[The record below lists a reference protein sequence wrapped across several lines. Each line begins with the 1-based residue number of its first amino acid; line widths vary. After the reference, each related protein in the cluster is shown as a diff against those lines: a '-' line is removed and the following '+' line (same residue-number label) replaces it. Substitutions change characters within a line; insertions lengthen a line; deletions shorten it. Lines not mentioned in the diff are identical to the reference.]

1 MTAKYLP
8 PMQLKYDFN
17 PHQLL
22 FRPSS
27 PSTSKTPPA
36 KPPSY
41 VPMATI
47 NEPTASMTGTSHR
60 VPSPPRHSTDSDISA
75 SARLINPSHDLPEDG
90 CSINFHPTSILR
102 LVAGVFL
109 ITSLSLLTAH
119 DANNFALPI
128 VFVCFAFIRILATFA
143 VHPRRDARW
152 LGWRGINLA
161 IDAAFI
167 SGLSSSLAV
176 ALHLTVINSHHR
188 YNPNKG
194 TTIAACAVGWVAAG
208 LLAIAAIDTGRP
220 REAEYGPQRGEA
232 RLESGIGVDGVE
244 CGYEGASLTNYTYY
258 TIHAEVT

>member
-1 MTAKYLP
+1 MTAKFLP
-8 PMQLKYDFN
+8 PMSHKYDFN

-22 FRPSS
+22 VRPSS
-27 PSTSKTPPA
+27 PSISKTLPT
-36 KPPSY
+36 KPPPY

-47 NEPTASMTGTSHR
+47 EEPTASMTGAPHR

-75 SARLINPSHDLPEDG
+75 SARLINPSHDITEDG
-90 CSINFHPTSILR
+90 CTITFHPTAILR

-119 DANNFALPI
+119 DANNFALAI

-176 ALHLTVINSHHR
+176 ALHLTVSNSHHL

-220 REAEYGPQRGEA
+220 SRIRFTVTSKAKIDLRTGKSVSLDNWESERQNMA
-232 RLESGIGVDGVE
+232 RNAGRLV
-244 CGYEGASLTNYTYY
+244 
-258 TIHAEVT
+258 